1 MDITL
6 FTAKEAPTIF
16 FSQSHDHRHRHR
28 LHRVR
33 FPNLAMQSSTSQSSE
48 YSLDHSPPAAAGK
61 WSSTLLNE
69 CARAISDKDSNKIHH
84 LLWMLNELASPYG
97 DSDQKLA
104 YYFLQALFCR
114 ATETGLTCYK
124 TLVTV
129 SEKNYSFDSALK
141 LILKFQEVSPWMT
154 FGHVASNGAI
164 LEALE
169 RETKLHIIDI
179 SDTLCTQWPTLL
191 ESLATRNDDTPHL
204 KLTVVSTTTKVK
216 SLMKEIG
223 QRMEKF
229 ARLMGVPFE
238 FNPITNLNQL
248 SDLENEAL
256 KVEEDEA
263 IAINCN
269 GALRTV
275 KIEERNAVISML
287 KSLKPRVLTI
297 VEEEADFISS
307 KNKFL
312 SCFDEC
318 LRFYTLYFEMLE
330 ESFEATSNEKLGLER
345 ECSRNIVRLLGCGN
359 ETELERELTSE
370 RREKG
375 KQWSERLEERGFSSA
390 RFCDDV
396 MDDVKA
402 LLKRYKPGWALMH
415 RTGAIDTNRDEE
427 EGGDDS
433 SGIYLTW
440 KEEPVV
446 WISAWKP

>member
-1 MDITL
+1 
-6 FTAKEAPTIF
+6 
-16 FSQSHDHRHRHR
+16 
-28 LHRVR
+28 
-33 FPNLAMQSSTSQSSE
+33 MQSSTSQSSE
-48 YSLDHSPPAAAGK
+48 YSLDHSLPATVGK
-61 WSSTLLNE
+61 WASTLLNE

-104 YYFLQALFCR
+104 YYFLQALFCKV
-114 ATETGLTCYK
+114 TETGLTCYK
-124 TLVTV
+124 TLITV
-129 SEKNYSFDSALK
+129 AEKNYSFDSALK

-312 SCFDEC
+312 SYFDEC
-318 LRFYTLYFEMLE
+318 LRFYTLYFKMLE
-330 ESFEATSNEKLGLER
+330 ECFEATSNEKLGLER

-359 ETELERELTSE
+359 ESELERELTSE

-375 KQWSERLEERGFSSA
+375 KQWSKRLEERGFSSA
-390 RFCDDV
+390 RFSDDV

-402 LLKRYKPGWALMH
+402 LLKRYKPGWSLMH
-415 RTGAIDTNRDEE
+415 WTGATDTNRDEE

-433 SGIYLTW
+433 NGIYLTW